1 MHLHGTVLCPVI
13 FHRIIS
19 LVKEMEGT
27 KTSRAS
33 ISVILSMLGGIFVVF
48 GGLMLLAM
56 LGWYGTTLMMGGQMH
71 TYTFAYP
78 RWLTLVVGGISILFG
93 GLVMSA
99 SYKMYGQPGNK
110 LWPLLIVI
118 GSIVSLFSI
127 GGLGLGAVLGLIGG
141 AIGLGRKSQEA

>member
-1 MHLHGTVLCPVI
+1 
-13 FHRIIS
+13 
-19 LVKEMEGT
+19 MEGM

-33 ISVILSMLGGIFVVF
+33 ISVILSMLGGIFIIS

-78 RWLTLVVGGISILFG
+78 RWLTIVVGGTSILAG
-93 GLVMSA
+93 VLVMYA
-99 SYKMYGQPGNK
+99 SYKTYKQPTNR
-110 LWPLLIVI
+110 LWPLFIVI

-127 GGLGLGAVLGLIGG
+127 GGFGLGAILSLIGG
-141 AIGLGRKSQEA
+141 AIGLGRKL

>member
-1 MHLHGTVLCPVI
+1 MLLYFTIEL
-13 FHRIIS
+13 RS
-19 LVKEMEGT
+19 VKEMEGM

-33 ISVILSMLGGIFVVF
+33 ISVILSMLGGIFIIS

-78 RWLTLVVGGISILFG
+78 RWLTIVVGGTSILAG
-93 GLVMSA
+93 VLVMYA
-99 SYKMYGQPGNK
+99 SYKMYKQPTNR
-110 LWPLLIVI
+110 LWPLFIVI

-127 GGLGLGAVLGLIGG
+127 GGFGLGAILGLIGG
-141 AIGLGRKSQEA
+141 AIGLGRKL

>member
-1 MHLHGTVLCPVI
+1 MLLYFTIEL
-13 FHRIIS
+13 RS
-19 LVKEMEGT
+19 VKEMEGM

-33 ISVILSMLGGIFVVF
+33 ISVILSMLGGIFIIS

-78 RWLTLVVGGISILFG
+78 RWLTIVAGGTSILAG
-93 GLVMSA
+93 VLVMYA
-99 SYKMYGQPGNK
+99 SYKTYKQPTNR
-110 LWPLLIVI
+110 LWPLFIVI

-127 GGLGLGAVLGLIGG
+127 GGFGLGAILGLIGG
-141 AIGLGRKSQEA
+141 AIGLGRKL

>member
-1 MHLHGTVLCPVI
+1 
-13 FHRIIS
+13 
-19 LVKEMEGT
+19 MEGM

-33 ISVILSMLGGIFVVF
+33 ISVILSMLGGIFIIS

-78 RWLTLVVGGISILFG
+78 RWLTIVVGGTSILAG
-93 GLVMSA
+93 VLVMYA
-99 SYKMYGQPGNK
+99 SYKTYKQPTNR
-110 LWPLLIVI
+110 LWPLFIVI

-127 GGLGLGAVLGLIGG
+127 GGFGLGAILGLIGG
-141 AIGLGRKSQEA
+141 AIGLGRKL